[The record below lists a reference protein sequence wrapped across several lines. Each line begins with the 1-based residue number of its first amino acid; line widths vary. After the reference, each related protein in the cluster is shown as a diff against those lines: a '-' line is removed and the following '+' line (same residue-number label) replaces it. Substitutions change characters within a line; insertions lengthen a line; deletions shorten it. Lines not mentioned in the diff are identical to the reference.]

1 MKKLKKLFLALTTL
15 GVLAGATACD
25 ISANFGDVN
34 IGGVN
39 LGDLLG
45 GLTGTESIASEEL
58 SSENPS
64 EESTPTSEQPE
75 ESTPDSEQPEERTPD
90 SEEPEEEIPEFD
102 PETLAIVE
110 AAYALGTGETLE
122 GTHTLQG
129 TITNVKEYDS
139 AKYTICLTFNVAGK
153 DFYCYW
159 MRDNANGDNKNLA
172 VGDTITVTG
181 TIKNYN
187 GTVEFDK
194 PTLGEV
200 LKGEGGETPDT
211 PAVPDIPAD
220 SYITIAEA
228 LELCGEPGNVTTGR
242 YYIRAIIETVL
253 NPQYGQ
259 MRIKDETGTIEVYGT
274 YSADGSIGYA
284 NFESKPVKGDEVVL
298 HCILQNFNGTKEV
311 QNARLIEFTS
321 NAGKFDE
328 SAYTE
333 MTIDDARD
341 AAVGSMV
348 KVEGV
353 VAQITYANGKK
364 PSGVYLVD
372 GTNSIYVYD
381 NDIAGQVSIG
391 NKITVLASKTYWV
404 LEKEQ
409 SAASKHGYMGCN
421 QLEDAFLVSN
431 DKAVNDFD
439 KSWIKESTVKE
450 IMDTP
455 VTEDI
460 TTTIYKVTALVKKA
474 PGNGFVN
481 YYIDDLDGVT
491 GSYVYTQCNGSDFDW
506 IDEFDGKIC
515 TVYLS
520 AINAKSEATACF
532 WRFLPIA
539 IVDEGYTFDMND
551 AAEFA
556 VKYYGVDQFDALYN
570 ADPAI
575 ELTTEVSS
583 ELLGFS
589 GVQLTYSSN
598 DEEVAYFTTENG
610 VTTFHC
616 GAYGTATIKVSAT
629 YNGVTYF
636 EEVTVTMEEPV
647 VYNYITVAEAIE
659 AAVDSEVIV
668 KGIVGPSVVNK
679 NGFYL
684 FGEDGSMIAVLV
696 DSTDYFVGLEIGH
709 EVILK
714 GMRERYVKVENEAT
728 RFGQSSIVNAEILV
742 NNYGNH
748 EYSTAKFVEAT
759 GEEFYALDK
768 MVDYSTT
775 VFVITGTI
783 EVVETAY
790 YTNLNFMANGKKI
803 TLYCSSANQYSWLK
817 AFAGQEVTL
826 EVAACN
832 WNDKTFWAGC
842 ALAARTADGKILNT
856 LNFDNY

>member
-1 MKKLKKLFLALTTL
+1 MKKLKKLLLTLTAL

-25 ISANFGDVN
+25 MSALGDIN

-45 GLTGTESIASEEL
+45 GSTSTESTSSEEEL
-58 SSENPS
+58 SSENAP
-64 EESTPTSEQPE
+64 EQ
-75 ESTPDSEQPEERTPD
+75 STPDSEQPEESTPD

-228 LELCGEPGNVTTGR
+228 LELCGEPGNVTEGR
-242 YYIRAIIETVL
+242 YYIRGIIESVL
-253 NPQYGQ
+253 NPQYGEMQ
-259 MRIKDETGTIEVYGT
+259 IKDETGSIYVYGT
-274 YSADGSIGYA
+274 YNVDGSIGYA
-284 NFESKPVKGDEVVL
+284 NFESKPVKGDEVLL
-298 HCILQNFNGTKEV
+298 HCILQNHNGTKEV
-311 QNARLIEFTS
+311 KNARLIEFTS
-321 NAGKFDE
+321 NAGNFDE
-328 SAYTE
+328 SNYTA
-333 MTIDDARD
+333 MTIEEARIAD
-341 AAVGSMV
+341 VGAMV

-353 VAQITYANGKK
+353 VAQITYANGMK

-372 GTNSIYVYD
+372 NTNSIYVYD
-381 NDIAGQVSIG
+381 NDIAGQVSVG

-409 SAASKHGYMGCN
+409 SAASKHGYKGCN
-421 QLEDAFLVSN
+421 QLEEAYLVAN
-431 DKAVNDFD
+431 DKGTNEFD
-439 KSWIKESTVKE
+439 KSWIEETTVKE

-460 TTTIYKVTALVKKA
+460 TTTIYKVNALVKTA

-481 YYIDDLDGVT
+481 YYINDLDETT
-491 GSYVYTQCNGSDFDW
+491 GSYVYTQCNGGDFEWVDA
-506 IDEFDGKIC
+506 FNGKIC

-520 AINAKSEATACF
+520 VINAKSSDTGCIY
-532 WRFLPIA
+532 RFLPIS
-539 IVDEGYTFDMND
+539 IQDDGYTFDLED
-551 AAEFA
+551 AAKFA
-556 VKYYGVDQFDALYN
+556 VKYYGMDQFATLYE
-570 ADPAI
+570 ADPAK
-575 ELTTEVSS
+575 EMVTEVSS
-583 ELLGFS
+583 ALLEFS
-589 GVQLTYSSN
+589 GAQLSYESDN
-598 DEEVAYFTTENG
+598 EAVAYFTTENG

-616 GAYGTATIKVSAT
+616 GENGTAK
-629 YNGVTYF
+629 
-636 EEVTVTMEEPV
+636 VTVTATYGNITYSESIEITVVEPV
-647 VYNYITVAEAIE
+647 VYESITVAEAI
-659 AAVDSEVIV
+659 AADVDSEVTV

-709 EVILK
+709 EVVLK
-714 GMRERYVKVENEAT
+714 GMRERYVKAENEAT
-728 RFGQSSIVNAEILV
+728 RFGQTCIVDAEILV
-742 NNYGNH
+742 NYYGNH
-748 EYSTAKFVEAT
+748 TYSTAKFVEGTT
-759 GEEFYALDK
+759 GQEFYALDK

-775 VFVITGTI
+775 VFIITGTV

-790 YTNLNFMANGKKI
+790 YTNLNFIANGQKI

-826 EVAACN
+826 EIAACN

-842 ALAARTADGKILNT
+842 ALAAYTADGKILNT